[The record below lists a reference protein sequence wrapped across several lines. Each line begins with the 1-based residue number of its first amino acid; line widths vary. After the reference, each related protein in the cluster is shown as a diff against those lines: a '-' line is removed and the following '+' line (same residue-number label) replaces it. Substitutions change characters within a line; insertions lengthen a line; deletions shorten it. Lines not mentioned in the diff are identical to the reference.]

1 MAAFKA
7 LMAVIVAVLPLVML
21 MDIGVKMMVP
31 TLQMLAFNQQMPA
44 PNTLI

>member
-1 MAAFKA
+1 MTAFKA
-7 LMAVIVAVLPLVML
+7 WRVVINAILPLDML

-31 TLQMLAFNQQMPA
+31 TLQILAFNQQMPA